1 MREAS
6 HKGGKRSVPHV
17 VPATCSIETGQAAR
31 GCRKSG
37 RRAVV
42 NGGARSGHCLPSDYT
57 FSVLGTSGLWA
68 SCSLGVT
75 QMPGETR
82 ALSAERLTA
91 VPSRHPPPPP
101 RIHERAAGSPERQ
114 RAPTLLPALKVV
126 PKFNA
131 TAYSCFWFCL
141 FSSETFSLSDSLS
154 VDISVGF

>member
-1 MREAS
+1 M
-6 HKGGKRSVPHV
+6 PHV

-101 RIHERAAGSPERQ
+101 AFMKGP
-114 RAPTLLPALKVV
+114 PGALKGREHPLYFLLLKWSPSLTPQLTPAFGSV
-126 PKFNA
+126 
-131 TAYSCFWFCL
+131 CFLQKPFL
-141 FSSETFSLSDSLS
+141 FPIPSLWTSLWAS
-154 VDISVGF
+154 RSRHVIAL